1 MQREI
6 IIRVAETKDAAA
18 ISELILENAKATLAA
33 YYSPEQ
39 WNVFVQ
45 YYNEA
50 TVGNKLAGH
59 LFFCAEQNHEIVGV
73 IGLDRNWVVGF
84 YTKAT
89 LLNKGIGSILMNYL
103 EDYAQKNG
111 ISRLKLASSP
121 VGLEYYYKKGWTKI
135 KEAKLKYLGVE
146 FDETLM
152 EKRLSSGS

>member
-1 MQREI
+1 MQTEI
-6 IIRVAETKDAAA
+6 IIRVASTKDAAA
-18 ISELILENAKATLAA
+18 ISKLILENAKETLFA

-45 YYNEA
+45 YYDAA
-50 TVGNKLAGH
+50 TVGHKLAGH
-59 LFFCAEQNHEIVGV
+59 LFFCAEQNHEILGV

-89 LLNKGIGSILMNYL
+89 LLNKGIGTMLMNHL
-103 EDYAQKNG
+103 ENHALSNG

-121 VGLEYYYKKGWTKI
+121 VGLEYYYKKGWKKI

-152 EKRLSSGS
+152 EKLLIR

>member
-1 MQREI
+1 MQSEI
-6 IIRVAETKDAAA
+6 IVRKAEVKDAEA
-18 ISELILENAKATLAA
+18 ISELVIENAKATLFA
-33 YYSPEQ
+33 YYNPEQ
-39 WNVFVQ
+39 WKVFVQ
-45 YYNEA
+45 YYDAA
-50 TVGNKLAGH
+50 TVANNLAGH
-59 LFFCAEQNHEIVGV
+59 LFFCAELNHEIAGV

-89 LLNKGIGSILMNYL
+89 LLNKGIGTTLMNHL
-103 EDYAQKNG
+103 ENYALNSG

-152 EKRLSSGS
+152 EKRLSLGS

>member
-1 MQREI
+1 MQSEI
-6 IIRVAETKDAAA
+6 IVRKAETKDAAS
-18 ISELILENAKATLAA
+18 ISKLVLENAKATLFE

-39 WNVFVQ
+39 WNVFVK
-45 YYNEA
+45 YYDEA
-50 TVGNKLAGH
+50 AVGKKLETH
-59 LFFCAEQNHEIVGV
+59 TFFCAELNHEMAGV

-89 LLNKGIGSILMNYL
+89 LLKRGIGTLLMNHL
-103 EDYAQKNG
+103 EAYARENG

-135 KEAKLKYLGVE
+135 KEAKLKYLGVT

-152 EKRLSSGS
+152 EKILAQ

>member
-1 MQREI
+1 MVREA
-6 IIRVAETKDAAA
+6 VPGDAQAV
-18 ISELILENAKATLAA
+18 SKLILENAAATLLD

-39 WNVFVQ
+39 WQVFLKYYDPETVRQKLTNHQ
-45 YYNEA
+45 Y
-50 TVGNKLAGH
+50 
-59 LFFCAEQNHEIVGV
+59 FCAELDNEIIGV

-89 LLNKGIGSILMNYL
+89 MLKKGIGTLLMNHL
-103 EDYAQKNG
+103 EEFARKNG
-111 ISRLKLASSP
+111 IPKLKLASSP

-152 EKRLSSGS
+152 GKTILTD